1 MDLTKKT
8 VVFSKTDCPYCDVA
22 KNVLNEHGIDFETV
36 QVNVDMSKEDMQS
49 IIQKVTG
56 VFVETVP
63 QVFIDGDYIGGSDDL
78 IAHLGKEKMKL
89 MLKSFQI
96 LTSKTT
102 EVLTL
107 IGCKCSMFA
116 AKLIIKCKRPT

>member
-49 IIQKVTG
+49 IIQRVTG

-63 QVFIDGDYIGGSDDL
+63 QVFIDGDYVGGSEDL
-78 IAHLGKEKMKL
+78 IAHLGKEK
-89 MLKSFQI
+89 I
-96 LTSKTT
+96 
-102 EVLTL
+102 EVDAEAFSDFD
-107 IGCKCSMFA
+107 I
-116 AKLIIKCKRPT
+116 